1 PPAPPPAAA
10 PSPFGADPF
19 ASAEPFPFP
28 APPPPAA
35 APPPPAAPSAFSA
48 ASMPFEPG
56 PNSFDSQNEPLST
69 ASPRRGA
76 FAFEDQPTAAYSL
89 QQAADPFALA
99 AAQSPENSET
109 TRVAAIPRELLQ
121 ATARPPTGEMPIPLP
136 PRGGA
141 PAPAAIPLP
150 GLAGSGN
157 SAVAL
162 SEEQHFQEVFREFVT
177 TRERCGEPADGL
189 TYDKFVQK
197 LRKNKEQLVQKYA
210 CKTVRFQV
218 YVKEGKAALKA
229 TPVKD

>member
-1 PPAPPPAAA
+1 SEAIPMPPPR
-10 PSPFGADPF
+10 S
-19 ASAEPFPFP
+19 
-28 APPPPAA
+28 A
-35 APPPPAAPSAFSA
+35 APPP
-48 ASMPFEPG
+48 
-56 PNSFDSQNEPLST
+56 
-69 ASPRRGA
+69 
-76 FAFEDQPTAAYSL
+76 
-89 QQAADPFALA
+89 
-99 AAQSPENSET
+99 
-109 TRVAAIPRELLQ
+109 
-121 ATARPPTGEMPIPLP
+121 
-136 PRGGA
+136 
-141 PAPAAIPLP
+141 PAAIPLP
-150 GLAGSGN
+150 GLGN